1 MERVVVFGIGYE
13 CKRLLEQ
20 GLWEHCHVVE
30 FVEREKERWGEIL
43 KQGGGG

>member
-20 GLWEHCHVVE
+20 GLLEHCHVVA
-30 FVEREKERWGEIL
+30 FVDSDKVRWGEIL
-43 KQGGGG
+43 KHAGGG